1 MTRYENELTDNEFQ
15 ICELQ
20 MEKEALI
27 QENTSLMEWNFMLNR
42 LVHDMMLTQ
51 SNLLYHLFLTQQT
64 KNEEL
69 CEVILQG
76 DDKKT
81 CFYTGLSTHKLFM
94 CVYELLEPLMIEKN
108 PRLSRSEL
116 LDEFLLVLMKLRL
129 GIPHKDLA
137 RRFKKR
143 ENAVSE
149 IFHKWID
156 VLSVELKCLISWPD
170 DEKLHQCMPKCFQK
184 HYSNVTCII
193 DCFEIFVQMPV

>member
-1 MTRYENELTDNEFQ
+1 
-15 ICELQ
+15 
-20 MEKEALI
+20 
-27 QENTSLMEWNFMLNR
+27 
-42 LVHDMMLTQ
+42 
-51 SNLLYHLFLTQQT
+51 
-64 KNEEL
+64 
-69 CEVILQG
+69 
-76 DDKKT
+76 
-81 CFYTGLSTHKLFM
+81 
-94 CVYELLEPLMIEKN
+94 MIEKN

-129 GIPHKDLA
+129 GVPHKDLA
-137 RRFKKR
+137 SRFKKR

-193 DCFEIFVQMPV
+193 DCFEIFVQMPAGFSSRAASYSN